1 MLRSA
6 NFAKWQA
13 PDRVQL
19 SVAGVGWMEMDDE
32 VFVTFQESTNWS
44 KIASKQPM
52 TTPED
57 DEEVFDWVEKRGRL
71 ARSRCGWTGSLSG
84 NGYGRERNGCA
95 LR

>member
-1 MLRSA
+1 
-6 NFAKWQA
+6 
-13 PDRVQL
+13 
-19 SVAGVGWMEMDDE
+19 MDDE

-71 ARSRCGWTGSLSG
+71 ALSRCGWTGSLSG